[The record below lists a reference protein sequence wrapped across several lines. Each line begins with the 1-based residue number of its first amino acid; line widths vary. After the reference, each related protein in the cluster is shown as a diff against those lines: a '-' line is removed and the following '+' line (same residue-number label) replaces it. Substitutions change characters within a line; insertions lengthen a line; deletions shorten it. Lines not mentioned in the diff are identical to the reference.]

1 MCCAMYSKPKCS
13 MAWCSARI
21 SGRHVRDTSVS
32 SSCMNCSSTS
42 SSQSQL
48 AMCSSLGGDSC
59 LPCPRSAA
67 AAPPSRCAP
76 RPAAASLPRRAASSC
91 SLASRREM
99 FSRHRAVRRISS
111 SGRGGEPLAVDA
123 TFMW

>member
-1 MCCAMYSKPKCS
+1 
-13 MAWCSARI
+13 
-21 SGRHVRDTSVS
+21 
-32 SSCMNCSSTS
+32 
-42 SSQSQL
+42 
-48 AMCSSLGGDSC
+48 MCSSLGGVSC
-59 LPCPRSAA
+59 LTCPRSAA
-67 AAPPSRCAP
+67 AAPPSRCAT
-76 RPAAASLPRRAASSC
+76 RPAAASLPRRAASCC